1 MSYLV
6 VAPPWETERPEISL
20 TTVTEEVLRRWP
32 DADISMDASG
42 PFTTR
47 WWAMNKRFEGKLYR
61 HGRGVVVDGPFEIV
75 LDFAIWVRRAI
86 GRDVV
91 FTDLGNDGAVE
102 VRASMSAAE
111 LAAAYDAGVGRN
123 R

>member
-6 VAPPWETERPEISL
+6 VAPPSETEPSEIAT

-32 DADISMDASG
+32 DAEVSMDVSG

-61 HGRGVVVDGPFEIV
+61 DGHGVVVNGPLEVV

-86 GRDVV
+86 GRHVV

-102 VRASMSAAE
+102 VRASMTATE
-111 LAAAYDAGVGRN
+111 LAAAYDADVGRN